1 MTQADRDRIESALT
15 SANAGTSGVVAV
27 RIVPDDDLDAYA
39 KAVVEF
45 ESAGLHT
52 HGARNA
58 ALVLVAPR
66 AQRYAVIGD
75 TALHERVGEGFW
87 NEVVQEMRPH
97 FGRDAVADAIVHAVN
112 RIGAALHAHFPSGD
126 AQ

>member
-1 MTQADRDRIESALT
+1 MTQADRDRIEGALT
-15 SANAGTSGVVAV
+15 SANAGTTGVVAV

-39 KAVVEF
+39 KAVAEF

-75 TALHERVGEGFW
+75 AALHQRVGEEFW
-87 NEVVQEMRPH
+87 NDVVEEMRSH
-97 FGRDAVADAIVHAVN
+97 FGRNAVADAIVHAVN
-112 RIGAALHAHFPSGD
+112 RIGAALHAHFPREE